1 MSAQVTST
9 QVINVFRYTALAL
22 GFYTG
27 VTTLFDIKK
36 RASLRDEILA
46 KQDLVKKGKEEF
58 AKSTAAPT
66 EKVTTAVEPVEELSL
81 EALLDKK
88 DFDLAAYLEEKVEK
102 L

>member
-1 MSAQVTST
+1 MSAPVTST

-27 VTTLFDIKK
+27 VTTLCDIKK
-36 RASLRDEILA
+36 RASIRDEILE
-46 KQDLVKKGKEEF
+46 KQHLITKGKQEY
-58 AKSTAAPT
+58 AKSTAAPA
-66 EKVTTAVEPVEELSL
+66 EKVAAAVEPVEELSL

-88 DFDLAAYLEEKVEK
+88 DFDLAAYLEEKAEK

>member
-1 MSAQVTST
+1 MSAPVTST

-27 VTTLFDIKK
+27 VTNLADIKA
-36 RASLRDEILA
+36 RASVRDEILA
-46 KQDLVKKGKEEF
+46 KQHLIKQAKEEY
-58 AKSTAAPT
+58 AKTTAAPV

>member
-27 VTTLFDIKK
+27 VTTLCDIKK

-58 AKSTAAPT
+58 AKSTAVPT